1 MINVEVI
8 DNALLQSRS
17 YLLWNEKEPEAY
29 LVDCGDIVPI
39 HNFLSAKGKSL
50 KGIFLTHCHY
60 DHIYGLRHLLKD
72 FPQTDIYASS
82 ETEQGLRD
90 ARINLSRYQGE
101 PFELDAKVIVKLIDS
116 RSEICLF
123 GTELQVLE
131 TPGHDAGCLS
141 FRIGNRLFT
150 GDSYIPGLPVFYKWK
165 RSDKRLALENERRM
179 KKLAEDCMLDVY
191 PGHYL
196 LDY

>member
-1 MINVEVI
+1 MINVEII
-8 DNALLQSRS
+8 DNTLLQSRT
-17 YLLWNEKEPEAY
+17 YILWNREERDAY
-29 LVDCGDIVPI
+29 LVDCGDIAPV
-39 HNFLSAKGKSL
+39 HHFLSVKGKSL

-60 DHIYGLRHLLKD
+60 DHIYGLRHLSEE
-72 FPQTDIYASS
+72 FPQASIYASP

-101 PFELDAKVIVKLIDS
+101 PFELDAKVKVTLINS
-116 RSEICLF
+116 YSELSLLDAK
-123 GTELQVLE
+123 LQVLG
-131 TPGHDAGCLS
+131 TPGHDPGCLS

-165 RSDKRLALENERRM
+165 RSDKRLALENEQRL
-179 KKLAEDCMLDVY
+179 KKLAEECMLDVY

-196 LDY
+196 